1 MIGCTSEDGG
11 RTLAH
16 AVTAGRESDRQ
27 YLSECMVKSQS
38 EYVRS
43 ENGEQIGKR
52 PFSEIRRRVQV
63 IDDRAT
69 I

>member
-1 MIGCTSEDGG
+1 
-11 RTLAH
+11 
-16 AVTAGRESDRQ
+16 
-27 YLSECMVKSQS
+27 MVKPQS

-52 PFSEIRRRVQV
+52 PLSEIRRRVQV